1 MKARTENGQVVKYKR
16 LQKKKKKSDGS
27 VILNFRKANTTT
39 LEAEG
44 FYDVEID
51 NFDPRTEG
59 LRSIEWDAANNVFKR
74 TKETKTLDKTLAEY
88 KEARIAELDKLL
100 AKELAPTDWH
110 YIKAQEVSS
119 YTVPSEVVTERTNLR
134 TKHTEREN
142 EINAL
147 TTKKKVVEYT
157 VRLFDLDNDI
167 LP

>member
-1 MKARTENGQVVKYKR
+1 MKARQENGQIVKYK
-16 LQKKKKKSDGS
+16 KVPSTYTKSNGA
-27 VILNFRKANTTT
+27 VILNFNKAATET

-59 LRSIEWDAANNVFKR
+59 LRPIEWDATNNVFKV

-100 AKELAPTDWH
+100 AKELGPTDWH

-147 TTKKKVVEYT
+147 TTKTEAVEYS

>member
-16 LQKKKKKSDGS
+16 LPSTYTKSDGS